1 MARPADWSPLA
12 GSDPV
17 PGDPAGILA
26 EAAHLASVAEQI
38 AGQVAV
44 LRKIAGGQSD
54 EKGQHAVK
62 LQSAASDTAGQLDK
76 ATGRYRETAAALNAW
91 VPELE
96 YAQAQSLKALSQ
108 AQEASGRQRANQPVQ
123 RPPGTHLT
131 PADRQEDQARSN
143 ALSQADADL
152 AAAQAMLAAAVS
164 HRDQAAA
171 QAVSRIRSAISA
183 DTDSWW
189 DDFTGFLGSAWNWVK
204 DHWVPLLKDLC
215 TGLEILATILAIVCL
230 FIPGLDIVD
239 VLLLVAFGATV
250 LAMMG
255 RGVLAATGNGSWLDF
270 GLDVVA
276 CLTFGLSTWMAS
288 PALAD
293 AAKGA
298 LETGEGL
305 VAEERAST
313 AAEYMTKYF
322 GGTAGRLIG
331 ESKAS
336 ELASQWAAEDI
347 PGAAAQG
354 AKAGYFSRVWS
365 GIKAG
370 GSYADSVNSGKL
382 TSIATRYSGNP
393 DIAAAAARGSRA
405 LTQLRIAGAA
415 NWGGAISGL
424 VGGGGEIDNMHGDPL
439 FRVTI
444 PGVSG
449 MWDSW
454 EKGATHA
461 LPPSTYSL
469 AAGGLAGVAAGA

>member
-44 LRKIAGGQSD
+44 LRKIAGGQSG

-96 YAQAQSLKALSQ
+96 YAQGQSLKALSQ
-108 AQEASGRQRANQPVQ
+108 AQEASGRQRANQPIQ
-123 RPPGTHLT
+123 RPPGTQAT
-131 PADRQEDQARSN
+131 PSNQQEDQNRSK
-143 ALSQADADL
+143 ALSQANSDL

-171 QAVSRIRSAISA
+171 QAANAIRGAIGA
-183 DTDSWW
+183 DSDSWW
-189 DDFTGFLGSAWNWVK
+189 DDFTGALSSAWNWVK

-215 TGLEILATILAIVCL
+215 TGLEILATVLAIVCL

-250 LAMMG
+250 LATAG

-276 CLTFGLSTWMAS
+276 CLTFGLSRWVAN

-293 AAKGA
+293 AAKSA
-298 LETGEGL
+298 VQTGEGL
-305 VAEERAST
+305 LAGDRAAT

-322 GGTAGRLIG
+322 GSTAGRLIG
-331 ESKAS
+331 DGKAS
-336 ELASQWAAEDI
+336 ELAAQWATHDVPDLLAE
-347 PGAAAQG
+347 GG
-354 AKAGYFSRVWS
+354 KAGYLSRFANA
-365 GIKAG
+365 IKAG
-370 GSYADSVNSGKL
+370 GGLEDYENSAKI
-382 TSIATRYSGNP
+382 SAIAERYGSNP
-393 DIAAAAARGSRA
+393 DIAAAMSKGSAA
-405 LTQLRIAGAA
+405 LTGLRASAVTS
-415 NWGGAISGL
+415 WGGAISGL
-424 VGGGGEIDNMHGDPL
+424 VGGGGEMDGGQGAA

-449 MWDSW
+449 GWDW
-454 EKGATHA
+454 VEQHTTHA
-461 LPPSTYSL
+461 LPGFSMAS
-469 AAGGLAGVAAGA
+469 GGGG